1 MFLLALIKALGAHRV
16 PYALVGGYAVNLHGI
31 VRGTL
36 DVDLAL
42 RFREK
47 DFVAAERALE
57 SLGLRPRLPVTAADV
72 FRFREEYIAN
82 RNMTAWSFV
91 NPSNPTQV
99 VDVILTH
106 DLAKMQVV
114 RKRLRDA
121 TVRIASIDDLIAM
134 KRESGRPQD
143 LVDIEA
149 LEKIR

>member
-91 NPSNPTQV
+91 NPSNPTQL

-114 RKRLRDA
+114 RKRLHDA
-121 TVRIASIDDLIAM
+121 TVRIASVDDLIAM

>member
-1 MFLLALIKALGAHRV
+1 MFLISLIEALGAHRV
-16 PYALVGGYAVNLHGI
+16 PYALVGGYAVNLHGV

-42 RFREK
+42 RFKER
-47 DFVAAERALE
+47 DFVAAEGALE

-82 RNMTAWSFV
+82 RNMTAWSFM
-91 NPSNPTQV
+91 NPSNPTEL

-106 DLAKMQVV
+106 DLAQMRVV

-143 LVDIEA
+143 LIDIEA